1 MTMLTVSK
9 LSVGYGEGLVIRSLD
24 LEVSRGE
31 TVAVLGRNGMGK
43 STLLKALIGMLPA
56 RNGSILLDGAEQ
68 KGRPSYQR
76 VAAGMA
82 YVPQGRLVFP
92 YLTVEENILTGMENS
107 PPKRAGLRIPVLSGA
122 GGDAPP
128 ARRQPVRRSA
138 TAAGHRARAGQRTEI
153 VAPR

>member
-1 MTMLTVSK
+1 MLAVK
-9 LSVGYGEGLVIRSLD
+9 ALRVGYGEGLVIRSLD

-56 RNGSILLDGAEQ
+56 RNGSIRLDGAEQ

-107 PPKRAGLRIPVLSGA
+107 PA
-122 GGDAPP
+122 
-128 ARRQPVRRSA
+128 
-138 TAAGHRARAGQRTEI
+138 
-153 VAPR
+153 